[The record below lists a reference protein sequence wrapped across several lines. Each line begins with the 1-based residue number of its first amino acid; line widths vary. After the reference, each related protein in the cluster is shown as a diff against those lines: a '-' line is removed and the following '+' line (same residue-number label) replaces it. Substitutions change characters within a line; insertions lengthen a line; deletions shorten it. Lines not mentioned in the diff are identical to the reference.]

1 MMTLRAFS
9 PHRYGIG
16 AGKPTANRQKSADA
30 HSHCSFMTVAS
41 FSSQAA
47 RFAVLSCHRNVMTG
61 EFAMTM
67 LLFAGA
73 LLSQASVM
81 SVPHEGGLE
90 KVDVAYEALAEGRTD
105 AAIAQLR
112 AEAGNDPAALIN
124 LGSAYARKG
133 MRQEAMD
140 CFNAAIAS
148 SRQYELQL
156 ADGSWMNSRHAAR
169 VAAARLER
177 TGALAAR
184 R

>member
-1 MMTLRAFS
+1 LLFY
-9 PHRYGIG
+9 PGID
-16 AGKPTANRQKSADA
+16 TE
-30 HSHCSFMTVAS
+30 
-41 FSSQAA
+41 
-47 RFAVLSCHRNVMTG
+47 TG

-81 SVPHEGGLE
+81 TVPHQGGIE
-90 KVDVAYEALAEGRTD
+90 KVDVAYEALAQGRTD

-112 AEAGNDPAALIN
+112 SEAGNDPAALIN

-140 CFNAAIAS
+140 CFTAALAS
-148 SRQYELQL
+148 RDQYELQL
-156 ADGSWMNSRHAAR
+156 ADGSWMNSRDAAR
-169 VAAARLER
+169 AAAARLER
-177 TGALAAR
+177 SGAFAAR